1 MSQVSSFITP
11 KLVHDAQF
19 SLSSFVALMFL
30 LFHYALI
37 MRQLLRDP
45 YMETKLILAHG
56 SLFVLN
62 LIATGYVVL
71 YVIYPYVYREELL
84 EEKKADKKSE

>member
-1 MSQVSSFITP
+1 MSSFITP

-19 SLSSFVALMFL
+19 SVASFVALVFL
-30 LFHYALI
+30 LFHYSLI

-45 YMETKLILAHG
+45 YMDIKLILAHG

-62 LIATGYVVL
+62 LVATGYVVL
-71 YVIYPYVYREELL
+71 FLIYPYVYREELL